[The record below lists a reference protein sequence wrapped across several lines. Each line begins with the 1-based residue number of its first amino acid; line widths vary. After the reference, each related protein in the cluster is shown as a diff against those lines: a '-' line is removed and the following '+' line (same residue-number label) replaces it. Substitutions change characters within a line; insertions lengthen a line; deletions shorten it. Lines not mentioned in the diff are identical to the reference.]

1 MYDNTTAKDGEQH
14 AASVIQAAGT
24 ARLQSV
30 GVKCS
35 VQGDEV
41 GKCWALPAVKSKDTN
56 SVAVRGG
63 GYPLCH
69 PGVTEL
75 RKGWTKM
82 KIIGQRA
89 PYPPSGG
96 FEHLRGRH
104 QHGSAHVSSACICV
118 ARMRAIL

>member
-63 GYPLCH
+63 GTRY
-69 PGVTEL
+69 
-75 RKGWTKM
+75 
-82 KIIGQRA
+82 
-89 PYPPSGG
+89 
-96 FEHLRGRH
+96 
-104 QHGSAHVSSACICV
+104 
-118 ARMRAIL
+118 AIPALLSYERVGPK